1 MLFPLPKPAGSEEI
15 AIEWKQT
22 HPIIPLGISR
32 SATANKKLKPFIKCS
47 VAANSQLKRLYPTRW
62 DRLDTQ
68 AMVAN
73 RAPAETAHLLQAA
86 DLRPA
91 AKLNS
96 TAAVCHQ
103 KSSSLQ
109 VAAGDW
115 LNSNAQFVVS
125 KAESGDS
132 PCSSGPS
139 SLDILEVS
147 TGEVVM

>member
-1 MLFPLPKPAGSEEI
+1 MLFPLPKPAGS

-86 DLRPA
+86 CRPQTCSKTDLHCCSVSP
-91 AKLNS
+91 KEFI
-96 TAAVCHQ
+96 
-103 KSSSLQ
+103 SSSCC
-109 VAAGDW
+109 GCDW